1 MKGSR
6 VALALTAVLSISLFF
21 ALGLQRFF
29 SLEALKA
36 QYASLVAFR
45 NGQPMT
51 AAGLYALIYILVTG
65 LSLPGAAVLTLAGG
79 AVFGLFWGTVIV
91 SFASTV
97 GATLAFLLAR
107 FLFRDWVKNRFS
119 RQFAAVDA
127 GIARDGAFYLLALR
141 LVPVVPFFLINLL
154 VPLTALPARTFF
166 WVSQVGMLPGT
177 LVYVNAGTQLGG
189 VDSLA
194 GVLSPGLLLS
204 FTLLGIFPLLARRLL
219 DLLKARRAYARWP
232 KPRHFDRNLVVV
244 GAGAA
249 GLVAANT
256 AASLRAKVTL
266 VEQGAMGGDCLNTG
280 CVPSKALIRAAR
292 VLSLTRRG
300 AEFGLE
306 PVDPRVDF
314 GKVMARV
321 RQVITEIAPHDS
333 AERYTGLGVEVIQ
346 GRARLVS
353 PWEVAIA
360 SEAGERRLTTRG
372 HVIATGARPKV
383 PEIPGLDAIH
393 YLTSESVWN
402 LQVLPERLVVLGGGP
417 VGCEL
422 AQCFARFG
430 SRVTLVE
437 ALPQLLGREDA
448 DVADVLAKAL
458 RADGVDLRLG
468 RRAVAVEAADK
479 VLVIEGDGQQARLPF
494 DELLLAL
501 GREPRLAGLGLE
513 ELGLEL
519 DASALCD
526 ERLQTRFPNI
536 YVCGDAAGPF
546 QFTHVAG
553 HQAWHAAF
561 NALLGDWWKLRMD
574 YGVIPWT
581 IFCDPEVARV
591 GLNER
596 DAASSGIACE
606 VTRLPMAEVDRA
618 VAEGETQG
626 FIKVLTPPG
635 SDRILGAAVV
645 GTHAGELIT
654 EFTLAMRH
662 GLGLRKLLTT
672 IHVYP
677 SFAGSVQQAAGA
689 WRRAHAPATVL
700 RWLERY
706 QLWRLG

>member
-1 MKGSR
+1 MAFG
-6 VALALTAVLSISLFF
+6 VLLFF
-21 ALGLQRFF
+21 ALDLQRFF

-36 QYASLVAFR
+36 QYGDLVSFR
-45 NGQPMT
+45 SGQPWA
-51 AAGLYALIYILVTG
+51 AAGLYAFIYILVTG

-91 SFASTV
+91 SFASTI

-107 FLFRDWVKNRFS
+107 FLFRDWVKNRFP

-141 LVPVVPFFLINLL
+141 LVPAVPFFLVNLL

-177 LVYVNAGTQLGG
+177 LVYVNAGTQLGQ
-189 VDSLA
+189 VDSLS
-194 GVLSPGLLLS
+194 GILSPGLLLS

-219 DLLKARRAYARWP
+219 DLLQARRAYARWP
-232 KPRHFDRNLVVV
+232 KPKRFDRNLVVI

-249 GLVAANT
+249 GLVAAST
-256 AASLRAKVTL
+256 AVSLRAKVTL

-280 CVPSKALIRAAR
+280 CVPSKAMIRSAR
-292 VLSLTRRG
+292 VLSLTRRA

-306 PVDPRVDF
+306 PVDPRADF
-314 GKVMARV
+314 GKVMDRV
-321 RQVITEIAPHDS
+321 RQVIGEIAPHDS
-333 AERYTGLGVEVIQ
+333 VERYTGLGVEVLQ

-360 SEAGERRLTTRG
+360 SESGERRLTTRSL
-372 HVIATGARPKV
+372 VIATGARPKV
-383 PEIPGLDAIH
+383 PEIPGLAAIQ

-402 LQVLPERLVVLGGGP
+402 LQVRPERLVVLGGGP

-422 AQCFARFG
+422 AQCFVRLG

-448 DVADVLAKAL
+448 DVADMLAQAL

-468 RRAVAVEAADK
+468 QRAVAVEAADK
-479 VLVIEGDGQQARLPF
+479 VLAIEGEGQQSRLPF
-494 DELLLAL
+494 DALLLAL

-536 YVCGDAAGPF
+536 YVCGDAAGSF

-561 NALLGDWWKLRMD
+561 NALLGDWWKLRVD
-574 YGVIPWT
+574 YGLIPWAT
-581 IFCDPEVARV
+581 FCDPEVARV

-596 DAASSGIACE
+596 EARSKGIACE

-618 VAEGETQG
+618 VAEGENQG

-635 SDRILGAAVV
+635 SDRILGASIV
-645 GTHAGELIT
+645 GPHAGDLIT

-662 GLGLRKLLTT
+662 GLGLRKLLAT

-677 SFAGSVQQAAGA
+677 SYAGAVQQVAAQ
-689 WRRAHAPATVL
+689 WRRDHAPRLAL
-700 RWLERY
+700 RWLEHYLQR
-706 QLWRLG
+706 RLG